1 MTGGHRHNASDE
13 RFGWNSPQ
21 VGFSVTDQKDIGSK
35 DELVVPVT
43 RPSEPQ
49 IIEEPVEPE
58 VMPHPVPVAESGKDA
73 AAARAVSSTHL
84 TLPTVPLAFLA
95 VLTLK

>member
-43 RPSEPQ
+43 RPSEPH
-49 IIEEPVEPE
+49 IIAEPVEPE
-58 VMPHPVPVAESGKDA
+58 VMPDPVPVASWG
-73 AAARAVSSTHL
+73 RNSSC
-84 TLPTVPLAFLA
+84 P
-95 VLTLK
+95 